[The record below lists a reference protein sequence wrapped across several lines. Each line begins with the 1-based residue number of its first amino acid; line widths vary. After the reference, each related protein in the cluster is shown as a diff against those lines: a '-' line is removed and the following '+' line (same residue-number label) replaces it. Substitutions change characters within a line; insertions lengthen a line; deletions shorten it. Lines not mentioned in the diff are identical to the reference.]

1 MYNKKNLSM
10 MDIANRL
17 DITHATVN
25 YWMKKHRL
33 PRRSWSESTYLKLNS
48 NGDPFKI
55 KNKLNKKEKE
65 LLITGLVLF
74 WTEGSKAFKGSIQ
87 LANLGHRMLQL
98 FAGYPKID

>member
-1 MYNKKNLSM
+1 M